1 MRKFSAVPG
10 LFAGLVL
17 LSLPTVSFGGVFL
30 SVNIAPPVLEVYQ
43 QPPCPTD
50 GYIWTP
56 GYWGY
61 GDAGYYWIPG
71 AWLAPPQPGF
81 LWTPG
86 YWGFAGGL
94 YSFNPGYWGPT
105 VGFYGG
111 VNYGFGYGGNGFDG
125 GRWQGGHFAYN
136 TAVSRVNTSV
146 IHNTYNQNVSY
157 GNNRT
162 SFNGA
167 GGIGARPSSEQT
179 AMARQHNQPAAAAN
193 YGRPGAAPVA
203 QQRAAA
209 GGPIQA
215 RQATENHGRPANAEA
230 ARPAPTQAS
239 AGNRNSEPQNRMAT
253 RPAPSAARPEQEH
266 QAAAPRP
273 APQQTRQQEASR
285 QQQPARQVASNRSE
299 APSRPAPQQQRAQ
312 APLAAAPE
320 HAAAARPGGK
330 EERR

>member
-10 LFAGLVL
+10 LFAGLIL
-17 LSLPTVSFGGVFL
+17 LSLPAASSARVFL
-30 SVNIAPPVLEVYQ
+30 SINIAPPVLQVYQ
-43 QPPCPTD
+43 QPLCPQD

-71 AWLAPPQPGF
+71 AWLAPPQEGF

-86 YWGFAGGL
+86 YWGFNGGL
-94 YSFNPGYWGPT
+94 YSFNAGYWGPT

-146 IHNTYNQNVSY
+146 IHNTYNQNVSNN
-157 GNNRT
+157 GNRT

-167 GGIGARPSSEQT
+167 GGISARPSSEQT
-179 AMARQHNQPAAAAN
+179 AMARQHGQYN
-193 YGRPGAAPVA
+193 AAPVA

-209 GGPIQA
+209 GGPVQA
-215 RQATENHGRPANAEA
+215 RQQATENHGRPANTEA
-230 ARPAPTQAS
+230 ARPAATQAS
-239 AGNRNSEPQNRMAT
+239 ASNRNAETQNRMAT
-253 RPAPSAARPEQEH
+253 RAAPSAARPEER
-266 QAAAPRP
+266 QAASPRP
-273 APQQTRQQEASR
+273 APQQTHAAAPQQTHAATP
-285 QQQPARQVASNRSE
+285 QPARQQVARSE
-299 APSRPAPQQQRAQ
+299 APSRPAPQQQRPQ
-312 APLAAAPE
+312 AARAAAPE
-320 HAAAARPGGK
+320 HAAAARPEGGR
-330 EERR
+330 EERK